1 VFAVKKSSQFLER
14 STNVPP
20 SSLRKQPSRKDQHT
34 IPSPSN
40 STKHTIT
47 KTRSTKGSPKP
58 SFPPLK
64 ETKEQTKKRAHHET
78 HTDTAPRSHHW
89 SSRRR
94 NHSTLQRNAT
104 RRTLLKSGPNTN
116 IPCTNRTPP
125 QPAEEE
131 KESWEAEEPEMSS
144 NAMQCNSSHH
154 HRNARQWNATQCNS
168 RSKKRFL
175 QQWSDARSLCSLSRE
190 YSDDTN
196 VIPVRCWCNIRFI
209 VGPGWTS
216 QACLGSAYVYVVV
229 SSAGWTW
236 MYSWWMMLSLLSS
249 LSLSHS
255 YHLSILQISIEKY
268 SPGLL
273 VLQCE
278 WSDKSWYLHDTEVLI
293 L

>member
-1 VFAVKKSSQFLER
+1 MRGQQ
-14 STNVPP
+14 T
-20 SSLRKQPSRKDQHT
+20 SLRQASENSHQEKINT

-47 KTRSTKGSPKP
+47 NTRSTKGSPKP

-64 ETKEQTKKRAHHET
+64 ETKEQTKERAHHET

-104 RRTLLKSGPNTN
+104 QRTLLKSGPNTN

-131 KESWEAEEPEMSS
+131 KESREAEEPEMTS

-168 RSKKRFL
+168 RKQEEVLATMER
-175 QQWSDARSLCSLSRE
+175 CS
-190 YSDDTN
+190 
-196 VIPVRCWCNIRFI
+196 
-209 VGPGWTS
+209 
-216 QACLGSAYVYVVV
+216 
-229 SSAGWTW
+229 
-236 MYSWWMMLSLLSS
+236 LSLLSLTRVLRSCDTSAMLVQYPLYSRAGLDEPS
-249 LSLSHS
+249 LPWLC
-255 YHLSILQISIEKY
+255 L
-268 SPGLL
+268 
-273 VLQCE
+273 
-278 WSDKSWYLHDTEVLI
+278 
-293 L
+293 